1 VIGVREGRTWAA
13 AAALLGFAL
22 VAGAV
27 TLRATGGFDA
37 WAAAAVR
44 SLASPGADALFRA
57 ATTAASGAVTLSA
70 VLGVA
75 AVALA
80 AGARRTAAVVASGW
94 LASALGAQALKLLF
108 ARARPSFPYTLAAL
122 PSPAFPSGHAMNA
135 VIVWGLLAV
144 VAARRF
150 PAARRVAIAAAGLLA
165 VAAGLSRVYLGVH
178 WPSDVLGGWA
188 AGAAILA
195 PLAAALPGAARA
207 RDDLGP
213 RGR

>member
-1 VIGVREGRTWAA
+1 
-13 AAALLGFAL
+13 
-22 VAGAV
+22 
-27 TLRATGGFDA
+27 
-37 WAAAAVR
+37 
-44 SLASPGADALFRA
+44 
-57 ATTAASGAVTLSA
+57 
-70 VLGVA
+70 
-75 AVALA
+75 
-80 AGARRTAAVVASGW
+80 VVASAW
-94 LASALGAQALKLLF
+94 LASALGAQVLKLLF

-150 PAARRVAIAAAGLLA
+150 PAARRLAIAAAGLLA

-195 PLAAALPGAARA
+195 PLAAALPGAAEA